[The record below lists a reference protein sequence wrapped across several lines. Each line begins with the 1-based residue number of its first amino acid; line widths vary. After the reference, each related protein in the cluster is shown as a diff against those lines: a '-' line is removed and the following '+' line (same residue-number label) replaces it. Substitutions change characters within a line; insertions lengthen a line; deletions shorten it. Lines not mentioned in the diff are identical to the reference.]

1 MQLKSKVM
9 QVGILLHTVGAEA
22 QDVHETVDNDVD
34 EDKDDYE
41 LVVTKF
47 RTYCQPRKNIA
58 FERYQFWCR
67 NQSEGEPVDQWVTDL
82 RKHKNGQ
89 VRLQDSQEWY
99 DFWQVFEMHD
109 TRIKESLLSEA
120 DLTLTRAVDVWR
132 AAESIRKLNFSTF

>member
-1 MQLKSKVM
+1 M

-58 FERYQFWCR
+58 FERYQFCGR
-67 NQSEGEPVDQWVTDL
+67 NQSEGDPVDQWETDL
-82 RKHKNGQ
+82 RKHETGQ
-89 VRLQDSQEWY
+89 VRLPDSQE
-99 DFWQVFEMHD
+99 
-109 TRIKESLLSEA
+109 
-120 DLTLTRAVDVWR
+120 
-132 AAESIRKLNFSTF
+132 